1 MHTIILI
8 FKHESLEVNR
18 CNQPASL
25 QMHIPQKVARREDD
39 THDMRSTH
47 AHIIVNMEAT
57 ERRLEIVGNAP
68 RNRIRE

>member
-39 THDMRSTH
+39 TQDMRSTH
-47 AHIIVNMEAT
+47 AHIIVNMDAT
-57 ERRLEIVGNAP
+57 ERSFGIVGNAK
-68 RNRIRE
+68 RDGIRE